1 MAVVIIICL
10 VGVVAIAIFAF
21 ARSATDSTTRKTGD
35 DLAGGDHRKHPGPPA
50 A

>member
-1 MAVVIIICL
+1 MVVVIVICL

-35 DLAGGDHRKHPGPPA
+35 DLPGGDHRKHPDPPVS
-50 A
+50 